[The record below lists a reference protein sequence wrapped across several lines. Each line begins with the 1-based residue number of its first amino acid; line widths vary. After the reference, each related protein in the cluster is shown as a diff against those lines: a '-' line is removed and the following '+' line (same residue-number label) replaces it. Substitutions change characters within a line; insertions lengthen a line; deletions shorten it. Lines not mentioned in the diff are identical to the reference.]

1 MAMLCVG
8 NLGTVALVASFLLG
22 WGMGGEVET
31 MGYMISRYF
40 GLRAFG
46 TAYGHAFASYM
57 LAGAA
62 GVFLMGAGYDRF
74 HSYTVPLAGFCGAM
88 VLTLILLTR
97 LGPYRYGVEA
107 KPHQPIQPIQEPS
120 GA

>member
-1 MAMLCVG
+1 
-8 NLGTVALVASFLLG
+8 
-22 WGMGGEVET
+22 

-46 TAYGHAFASYM
+46 TAYGHAFGSYM

-62 GVFLMGAGYDRF
+62 GVFLMGAGYDHF

-88 VLTLILLTR
+88 LLTLILLTR
-97 LGPYRYGVEA
+97 LGPYQYGVKAETN
-107 KPHQPIQPIQEPS
+107 QSMESLEVPS

>member
-1 MAMLCVG
+1 MA
-8 NLGTVALVASFLLG
+8 
-22 WGMGGEVET
+22 
-31 MGYMISRYF
+31 YMITRYF

-46 TAYGHAFASYM
+46 TAYGHAFGAFM
-57 LAGAA
+57 IAGSA

-74 HSYTVPLAGFCGAM
+74 HSYTVPLAGLCAAM
-88 VLTLILLTR
+88 LLALVLLAR

-107 KPHQPIQPIQEPS
+107 KPGQPSKPMEVPS